1 MNSTLPTKTPTNS
14 QQAVPGSSLR
24 KHFLAILVLSGVMY
38 YLLDSAT
45 DEEVLAIS
53 RLLELQAQDYDYFMS
68 DVDSVHYLESGFADY
83 RFQAT
88 RLTHFPNPELSILET
103 PRFLLFSEDHSAW
116 EIKAANGSIEFDSGR
131 NQDRMELNENVIIN
145 GLTADGRAINIYTDS
160 LTIYPEDKQLSTQ
173 SPVLFESAGFRST
186 SLGITA
192 DLNANIFRQ
201 MADGKFQYDN

>member
-1 MNSTLPTKTPTNS
+1 MNFTLPKKTSTYS
-14 QQAVPGSSLR
+14 QQAAPGSNLR
-24 KHFLAILVLSGVMY
+24 KHFLAILVLSAAMF

-45 DEEVLAIS
+45 DDEVLAIS

-68 DVDSVHYLESGFADY
+68 NVDSVHYLESGFADY

-103 PRFLLFSEDHSAW
+103 PRFLLFSEDNSAW
-116 EIKAANGSIEFDSGR
+116 EIKAVNGSIEFDSSR
-131 NQDRMELNENVIIN
+131 NQDRLELSENVIIN

-160 LTIYPEDKQLSTQ
+160 LTIYPVDKQLSTE
-173 SPVLFESAGFRST
+173 SPVLFESVGFRST

-192 DLNANIFRQ
+192 DLDASIFRQ

>member
-1 MNSTLPTKTPTNS
+1 MNFTLPKKTSTYS
-14 QQAVPGSSLR
+14 QQAAPGSNLR
-24 KHFLAILVLSGVMY
+24 KHLLAILVLSAAMF

-45 DEEVLAIS
+45 DDEVLAIS

-68 DVDSVHYLESGFADY
+68 NVDSVHYLESGFADY

-103 PRFLLFSEDHSAW
+103 PRFLLFSEDNSAW
-116 EIKAANGSIEFDSGR
+116 EIKAVNGSIEFDSSR
-131 NQDRMELNENVIIN
+131 NQDRLELSENVIIN

-160 LTIYPEDKQLSTQ
+160 LTIYPVDKQLSTE
-173 SPVLFESAGFRST
+173 SPVLFESVGFRST

-192 DLNANIFRQ
+192 DLDASIFRQ